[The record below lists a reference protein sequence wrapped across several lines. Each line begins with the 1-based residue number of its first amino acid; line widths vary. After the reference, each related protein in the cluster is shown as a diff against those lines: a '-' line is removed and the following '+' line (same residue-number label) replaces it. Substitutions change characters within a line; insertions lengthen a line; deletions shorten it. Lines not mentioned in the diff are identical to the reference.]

1 MYVYVYA
8 CVLSENE
15 KKIKIVDS
23 GRVLFGELGEVRS
36 RQGVF
41 VEAL

>member
-8 CVLSENE
+8 CVYSESE
-15 KKIKIVDS
+15 KEIKIVDS